1 MFKKVFNVLF
11 PKKNQ
16 QTYSQAAQ
24 KAPSNSAPVST
35 AKTPTQPDSLRLDV
49 PLMPHDADFLNY
61 LFGESQPNE
70 ESDPFSLYIAVQIER
85 ALRSPKAIMS
95 ELPVMPASVTT
106 LLNELDKDDFNV
118 DALLAVI
125 EREPSMAT
133 EVIKLA
139 NSARYRRSEREVTD
153 LKTAFM
159 NMGARGLIEGVIDTY
174 LKNFVPSKSIYWRQF
189 GEKIWQH
196 SSQTA
201 QFATDF
207 IYDDQ
212 MGQDRSTAYFV
223 GLICN
228 LGKMVIFQIMI
239 DAFRHVDPSVPPNS
253 IVFKKL
259 INNYAVR
266 LTYTIAKSWE
276 LPAPILKAIVYQAT
290 PTGQGSQL
298 GIAVF
303 EANYLSELTSLLEAR
318 YIDAYEFELR
328 YKQNLTSLPS
338 RKSAAAILDTFEV
351 NLR

>member
-1 MFKKVFNVLF
+1 MFKKVLNVLF
-11 PKKNQ
+11 PRQNNP
-16 QTYSQAAQ
+16 A
-24 KAPSNSAPVST
+24 KAPVAFAESKQVTPSKPT
-35 AKTPTQPDSLRLDV
+35 ATNYKPDVLKLDV

-61 LFGESQPNE
+61 LFGESE
-70 ESDPFSLYIAVQIER
+70 SSGDSDPFSHYIAVQVER
-85 ALRSPKAIMS
+85 ALRSPKAIMN

-106 LLNELDKDDFNV
+106 LLNELGNEDFNV
-118 DALLAVI
+118 DALIAVI
-125 EREPSMAT
+125 EHEPSMAT

-139 NSARYRRSEREVTD
+139 NSARYRRSERDVTD

-159 NMGARGLIEGVIDTY
+159 NMGAKGLIEGVIEAY
-174 LKNFVPSKSIYWRQF
+174 LKNFVPTVSIYWRQF

-196 SSQTA
+196 SNQTA
-201 QFATDF
+201 QYSKEF

-212 MGQDRSTAYFV
+212 IGQERSTAYFV

-239 DAFRHVDPSVPPNS
+239 DAFRHVDPNVPPNS

-259 INNYAVR
+259 INNYAIR

-276 LPAPILKAIVYQAT
+276 LPTPILKAIVYQAT
-290 PTGQGSQL
+290 PTGQGSSL
-298 GIAVF
+298 AIAVF
-303 EANYLSELTSLLEAR
+303 EANLLSELKSLLEEG

-338 RKSAAAILDTFEV
+338 RKSAEAILKEFAPQ
-351 NLR
+351 